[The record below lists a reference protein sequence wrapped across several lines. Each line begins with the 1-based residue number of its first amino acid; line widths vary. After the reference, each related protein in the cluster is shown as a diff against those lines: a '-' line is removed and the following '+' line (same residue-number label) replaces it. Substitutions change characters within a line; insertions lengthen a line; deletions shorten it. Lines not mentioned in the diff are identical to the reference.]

1 MNRHDADEAG
11 SLFML
16 GLYLAI
22 AILGTAY
29 GLAEIEPRAQ
39 SPRVAHYTHINGRD
53 YNPAAKQPQRSN

>member
-1 MNRHDADEAG
+1 MNRNDADENG
-11 SLFML
+11 TLFAL

-22 AILGTAY
+22 AIIGTAY
-29 GLAEIEPRAQ
+29 GLTEIEPRAQ